1 MARRR
6 SRRERRQHRM
16 ALINFAIAA
25 TAIGIIGFTVYALQP
40 KPYDE
45 RTLCTISDELPP
57 HTAIIIDK
65 TDSYSETQAQL
76 IADVIRSAGRG
87 LAVGERLTLFEL
99 DARGVFNPRGEF
111 TLCNPGRGA
120 QVNPLFR
127 NPKIIEERYA
137 ALFEGPLEQQLADL
151 VEPKEAPAS
160 PILEAVA
167 RLGQTEAFSEAVPR
181 RRVILISDMLQN
193 SDVFSAYGGGGELP
207 AGLTPAQD
215 VSDLVLQRYGP
226 VLDGVSLEVRLIPR
240 ERFVDMQRGALKQY
254 WQDVFRDLRVSDTWR
269 DL

>member
-87 LAVGERLTLFEL
+87 LAGGERLTLFEL

-160 PILEAVA
+160 PILEAEPIA
-167 RLGQTEAFSEAVPR
+167 E
-181 RRVILISDMLQN
+181 
-193 SDVFSAYGGGGELP
+193 SASAAGGRD
-207 AGLTPAQD
+207 AGA
-215 VSDLVLQRYGP
+215 SSG
-226 VLDGVSLEVRLIPR
+226 
-240 ERFVDMQRGALKQY
+240 
-254 WQDVFRDLRVSDTWR
+254 
-269 DL
+269 